1 MKHQKSWILCL
12 LLAAALLAGCTGG
25 GQSSPHEASAPTAE
39 PAVTPTAVPLDPELP
54 AGELTENKNTYNY
67 VNQKLG
73 FGCTLNEDWFMVSQ
87 QDPRPSAARG
97 RVSFTDLSAQRM
109 DACAG
114 LNILVE
120 DVTLPGGGTE
130 SPERY
135 RDLSLPAVQQQLE
148 EFGCTNIHVEANT
161 YVFVGQEYPGI
172 RFTCTTP
179 VQDWYCQQIV
189 IGSGHYAVTV
199 SLSSYDADF
208 LDELAALFYPLEGG
222 GQPAA
227 PEENA
232 SPSPQIGIEDGVY
245 RQPVFGLGISVEGW
259 ELMGRDEIG
268 QALFGIPDY
277 ASYSKEELLAN
288 HIPYV
293 EQMMQR
299 GESRVQLMLEQ
310 APITSSDGSVS
321 STPAEYMDANARNIP
336 AEFMSMGVPVAS
348 DERFQTELCGLDFEG
363 YRCYVSYNGVE
374 LFQTMLSTEK
384 DGVFFTI
391 FLTCVGADESEA
403 VLASFFPLDGS
414 GSEDTP

>member
-12 LLAAALLAGCTGG
+12 LLAAVLLAGCTGKA
-25 GQSSPHEASAPTAE
+25 PETRTETPTEAPTS
-39 PAVTPTAVPLDPELP
+39 VPLDPELP
-54 AGELTENKNTYNY
+54 AGELTENNNTYNY

-73 FGCTLNEDWFMVSQ
+73 FGCRLNEDWFMVQQ
-87 QDPRPSAARG
+87 QDPQPSAARG

-109 DACAG
+109 DGCAG
-114 LNILVE
+114 LNIIVE
-120 DVTLPGGGTE
+120 DVTLPNGGKE

-161 YVFVGQEYPGI
+161 YLFVGQEYPGI

-189 IGSGHYAVTV
+189 IGCGSYAVTV

-227 PEENA
+227 TEENA
-232 SPSPQIGIEDGVY
+232 AATPQIGIEAGEY
-245 RQPVFGLGISVEGW
+245 RQPAFGIGISVEGW
-259 ELMGRDEIG
+259 ELEERDAIGRS
-268 QALFGIPDY
+268 LFGISDY

-293 EQMMQR
+293 EQMMTR
-299 GESRVQLMLEQ
+299 DMTTVQLMLEQ
-310 APITSSDGSVS
+310 PPITGGDGSVS
-321 STPAEYMDANARNIP
+321 NTPAEYMDSNARNVP
-336 AEFMSMGVPVAS
+336 ADYASMGVPIAS
-348 DERFQTELCGLDFEG
+348 DERFQTELCGLAFEG
-363 YRCYVSYNGVE
+363 YRCYISYNGVE
-374 LFQTMLSTEK
+374 MFQTMLTTEK

-391 FLTCVGADESEA
+391 YVTCLGEDESEA
-403 VLASFFPLDGS
+403 VLASFFPLTES
-414 GSEDTP
+414 GSEATP

>member
-12 LLAAALLAGCTGG
+12 LLAVALLAGCTGG
-25 GQSSPHEASAPTAE
+25 GQSSPPEATAPTAE
-39 PAVTPTAVPLDPELP
+39 PAVTPTSVPLDPELP
-54 AGELTENKNTYNY
+54 AGELTENNNTYNY

-73 FGCTLNEDWFMVSQ
+73 FGCKLNEDWFMVSQ

-97 RVSFTDLSAQRM
+97 RVSFTDLSAQRQ
-109 DACAG
+109 DGCAG

-120 DVTLPGGGTE
+120 DARLPDGGTE
-130 SPERY
+130 SPETY
-135 RDLSLPAVQQQLE
+135 RDLSLPEIQQQLE
-148 EFGCTNIHVEANT
+148 EFGCTNIRVEANT

-189 IGSGHYAVTV
+189 IGCGNYAVTV

-232 SPSPQIGIEDGVY
+232 SPSNQIGIEDGVY
-245 RQPVFGLGISVEGW
+245 RQSAFGIGISVDDW
-259 ELMGRDEIG
+259 ELMDRDAIG

-277 ASYSKEELLAN
+277 ASYSREELLAN

-310 APITSSDGSVS
+310 APITASDGSVS
-321 STPAEYMDANARNIP
+321 NTPAEYMDAMSRAIP
-336 AEFMSMGVPVAS
+336 ADFAELGIPVA
-348 DERFQTELCGLDFEG
+348 DHGRFQTELCGLAFEG

-374 LFQTMLSTEK
+374 MFQTMLTTEK
-384 DGVFFTI
+384 DGLFFTI
-391 FLTCVGADESEA
+391 YITCLGTDESEA
-403 VLASFFPLDGS
+403 VLAGFFPLDRS

>member
-1 MKHQKSWILCL
+1 MKHQKSWMICL
-12 LLAAALLAGCTGG
+12 LLAVALLAGCTGKAPET
-25 GQSSPHEASAPTAE
+25 QTETPAEAPT
-39 PAVTPTAVPLDPELP
+39 TVPLDPELP
-54 AGELTENKNTYNY
+54 TGELTENNKTYNY

-73 FGCTLNEDWFMVSQ
+73 FGCRLNEDWFMVQQ
-87 QDPRPSAARG
+87 QDPQPSAARG

-109 DACAG
+109 DGCAG
-114 LNILVE
+114 LNIIVE
-120 DVTLPGGGTE
+120 DVTLPNGGKE

-161 YVFVGQEYPGI
+161 FVFVGQEYPGI

-189 IGSGHYAVTV
+189 IGCGSYAVTV

-208 LDELAALFYPLEGG
+208 LDELAALFYPLEGS

-232 SPSPQIGIEDGVY
+232 SPSNQIGIEDGVY
-245 RQPVFGLGISVEGW
+245 RQPVFGVGISVEGW
-259 ELMGRDEIG
+259 ELMDRDAIG

-299 GESRVQLMLEQ
+299 GESGVQLMLEQ
-310 APITSSDGSVS
+310 PPITGGDGSVS
-321 STPAEYMDANARNIP
+321 STPAEYMDSNARNIP
-336 AEFMSMGVPVAS
+336 ADYASLGVPIAS
-348 DERFQTELCGLDFEG
+348 DERFQTELCGLAFEG
-363 YRCYVSYNGVE
+363 YRCTVSYNGLE
-374 LFQTMLSTEK
+374 MFQTMLTTEK

-391 FLTCVGADESEA
+391 YVTCLGTDESEA
-403 VLASFFPLDGS
+403 VLASFFPLTES
-414 GSEDTP
+414 GSEATP

>member
-12 LLAAALLAGCTGG
+12 LLAVALLAGCTGKAPET
-25 GQSSPHEASAPTAE
+25 QTETPTEAPTS
-39 PAVTPTAVPLDPELP
+39 VPLDPELP
-54 AGELTENKNTYNY
+54 AGELTENNNTYNY

-73 FGCTLNEDWFMVSQ
+73 FGCRLNEDWFMVQQ
-87 QDPRPSAARG
+87 QDPQPSAARG

-109 DACAG
+109 DGCAG
-114 LNILVE
+114 LNIIVE
-120 DVTLPGGGTE
+120 DVTLPNGGKE

-179 VQDWYCQQIV
+179 VQDWFCQQIV
-189 IGSGHYAVTV
+189 IGCGSYAVTV
-199 SLSSYDADF
+199 TLSSYDADF

-227 PEENA
+227 AEENA
-232 SPSPQIGIEDGVY
+232 AATPQIGIEAGEY
-245 RQPVFGLGISVEGW
+245 RQPAFGIGISVEGW
-259 ELMGRDEIG
+259 ELTERDAIGRS
-268 QALFGIPDY
+268 LFGIPDY

-310 APITSSDGSVS
+310 APITSSDGVPAN
-321 STPAEYMDANARNIP
+321 TPAEYMDNNARTIP
-336 AEFMSMGVPVAS
+336 ALNASMGVPITS
-348 DERFQTELCGLDFEG
+348 DERFQTELCGLAFEG
-363 YRCYVSYNGVE
+363 YRCTVSYNGVE
-374 LFQTMLSTEK
+374 MFQTMLTTEK

-391 FLTCVGADESEA
+391 YVTCLGEDESEA
-403 VLASFFPLDGS
+403 VLASFFPLTES
-414 GSEDTP
+414 GSEATP

>member
-12 LLAAALLAGCTGG
+12 LLAAVLLAGCTGKA
-25 GQSSPHEASAPTAE
+25 PETRTETPTEAPTS
-39 PAVTPTAVPLDPELP
+39 VPLDPELP
-54 AGELTENKNTYNY
+54 AGELTENNNTYNY

-73 FGCTLNEDWFMVSQ
+73 FGCRLNEDWFMVQQ
-87 QDPRPSAARG
+87 QDPQPSAARG

-109 DACAG
+109 DGCAG
-114 LNILVE
+114 LNIIVE
-120 DVTLPGGGTE
+120 DVTLPNGGKE

-179 VQDWYCQQIV
+179 VQDWFCQQIV
-189 IGSGHYAVTV
+189 IGCGSYAVTV
-199 SLSSYDADF
+199 TLSSYDADF

-232 SPSPQIGIEDGVY
+232 AATPQIGIEAGEY
-245 RQPVFGLGISVEGW
+245 RQPAFGIGISVEGW
-259 ELMGRDEIG
+259 ELMGRNEIG

-336 AEFMSMGVPVAS
+336 ADYASMGVPIAS
-348 DERFQTELCGLDFEG
+348 DERFQTELCGLAFEG
-363 YRCYVSYNGVE
+363 YRCTVSYNGVE
-374 LFQTMLSTEK
+374 MFQTMLTTEK

-391 FLTCVGADESEA
+391 YVTCLGEDESEA
-403 VLASFFPLDGS
+403 VLASFFPLTES
-414 GSEDTP
+414 GSEATP

>member
-1 MKHQKSWILCL
+1 MKQKKYWILCL
-12 LLAAALLAGCTGG
+12 LLAAALLAGCTGKAPET
-25 GQSSPHEASAPTAE
+25 QTEMPAEAPTSA
-39 PAVTPTAVPLDPELP
+39 PLDPELP
-54 AGELTENKNTYNY
+54 TGELTENNNIYNY

-73 FGCTLNEDWFMVSQ
+73 FGCSLNEDWFMVQQ
-87 QDPRPSAARG
+87 QDPQPSAARG

-109 DACAG
+109 DGCAG
-114 LNILVE
+114 LNIIVE
-120 DVTLPGGGTE
+120 DVTLPTGGKE

-189 IGSGHYAVTV
+189 IGCGSYAVTV

-227 PEENA
+227 AEENA
-232 SPSPQIGIEDGVY
+232 SPSPQIGIEAGEY
-245 RQPVFGLGISVEGW
+245 RQPAFGIGISVEGW
-259 ELMGRDEIG
+259 ELTEREEIG
-268 QALFGIPDY
+268 RSIFGIPDY

-293 EQMMQR
+293 EQMMTR
-299 GESRVQLMLEQ
+299 DMTTVQLMLEQ
-310 APITSSDGSVS
+310 PPIRANDGVPAN
-321 STPAEYMDANARNIP
+321 TPAEYMDNNARTIP
-336 AEFMSMGVPVAS
+336 ALNASMGVPIAS
-348 DERFQTELCGLDFEG
+348 DERFQTELCGLAFEG
-363 YRCYVSYNGVE
+363 YRCYISYNGVE
-374 LFQTMLSTEK
+374 MFQTMLTTEK

-391 FLTCVGADESEA
+391 YITCLGTDESEA
-403 VLASFFPLDGS
+403 VLASFFPLA
-414 GSEDTP
+414 

>member
-12 LLAAALLAGCTGG
+12 LLAVALLAGCTGKA
-25 GQSSPHEASAPTAE
+25 PETRTETPTEAPTS
-39 PAVTPTAVPLDPELP
+39 VPLDPELP
-54 AGELTENKNTYNY
+54 TGELTENNKTYNY
-67 VNQKLG
+67 VSQKLG
-73 FGCTLNEDWFMVSQ
+73 FGCRLNEDWFMVQ
-87 QDPRPSAARG
+87 QEDPQPSAARG

-109 DACAG
+109 DGCAG
-114 LNILVE
+114 LNIIVE
-120 DVTLPGGGTE
+120 DVTLPNGGKE

-161 YVFVGQEYPGI
+161 FVFVGQEYPGI

-189 IGSGHYAVTV
+189 IGCGSYAVTV
-199 SLSSYDADF
+199 TLSSYDADF

-227 PEENA
+227 TEENA
-232 SPSPQIGIEDGVY
+232 AATPQIGIEAGEY
-245 RQPVFGLGISVEGW
+245 RQPAFGIGISVEGW
-259 ELMGRDEIG
+259 ELMGRDAIG

-293 EQMMQR
+293 EQMMTR
-299 GESRVQLMLEQ
+299 DMTTVQLMLEQ
-310 APITSSDGSVS
+310 APITSSDGVPAN
-321 STPAEYMDANARNIP
+321 TPAEYMDNNARTIP
-336 AEFMSMGVPVAS
+336 ALNASMGVPIAS
-348 DERFQTELCGLDFEG
+348 DERFQTELCGLAFEG
-363 YRCYVSYNGVE
+363 YRCYISYNGVE
-374 LFQTMLSTEK
+374 MFQTMLTTEK

-391 FLTCVGADESEA
+391 YVTCLGEDESEA
-403 VLASFFPLDGS
+403 VLASFFPLTES
-414 GSEDTP
+414 GSEATP

>member
-1 MKHQKSWILCL
+1 MKHQKCWILCL
-12 LLAAALLAGCTGG
+12 LLAVALLAGCTGKAPET
-25 GQSSPHEASAPTAE
+25 QTETPAEAPT
-39 PAVTPTAVPLDPELP
+39 TVPLDPELP
-54 AGELTENKNTYNY
+54 TGELTENNKTYNY

-73 FGCTLNEDWFMVSQ
+73 FGCRLNEDWFMVQQ
-87 QDPRPSAARG
+87 QDPQPSAARG

-109 DACAG
+109 DGCAG
-114 LNILVE
+114 LNIIVE
-120 DVTLPGGGTE
+120 DVTLPNGGTE

-161 YVFVGQEYPGI
+161 FVFVGQEYPGI

-189 IGSGHYAVTV
+189 IGCGSYAVTV

-227 PEENA
+227 EEENA
-232 SPSPQIGIEDGVY
+232 AAATPQIGIEAGEY
-245 RQPVFGLGISVEGW
+245 RQPAFGIGISVEGW
-259 ELMGRDEIG
+259 ELTERDAIGRS
-268 QALFGIPDY
+268 LFGISDY

-293 EQMMQR
+293 ELMMTR
-299 GESRVQLMLEQ
+299 DMTTVQLMLEQ
-310 APITSSDGSVS
+310 PPITSSDGVPAN
-321 STPAEYMDANARNIP
+321 TPAEYMDNNARTIP
-336 AEFMSMGVPVAS
+336 ALNASMGVPIAS
-348 DERFQTELCGLDFEG
+348 DERFQTELCGLAFEG
-363 YRCYVSYNGVE
+363 YRCYISYNGVE
-374 LFQTMLSTEK
+374 MFQTMLTTEK

-391 FLTCVGADESEA
+391 YVICLGTDESEA
-403 VLASFFPLDGS
+403 VLASFFPLD
-414 GSEDTP
+414 

>member
-25 GQSSPHEASAPTAE
+25 GQSSPPEATAPTAE

-97 RVSFTDLSAQRM
+97 RVSFMDLSAQRM
-109 DACAG
+109 DGCAG

-120 DVTLPGGGTE
+120 DVTLPTGGTE

-135 RDLSLPAVQQQLE
+135 RDLSLPGVRQQLE

-161 YVFVGQEYPGI
+161 YVFVGEEYPGI

-208 LDELAALFYPLEGG
+208 LDELAALFYPLEGD

-227 PEENA
+227 AEESA

-245 RQPVFGLGISVEGW
+245 RQPAFGIGISVEGW
-259 ELMGRDEIG
+259 ELTERDAIGRS
-268 QALFGIPDY
+268 LFGISDY

-293 EQMMQR
+293 EQMMTR
-299 GESRVQLMLEQ
+299 DMTTVQLMLEQ
-310 APITSSDGSVS
+310 APITSSDGVPAN
-321 STPAEYMDANARNIP
+321 TPAEYMDNNARTIP
-336 AEFMSMGVPVAS
+336 ALNASMGVPIAS
-348 DERFQTELCGLDFEG
+348 DERFQRSLCGLAFEG

-374 LFQTMLSTEK
+374 LFQTMLTTEK
-384 DGVFFTI
+384 DGLFFTI
-391 FLTCVGADESEA
+391 YITCLGTDESEA
-403 VLASFFPLDGS
+403 VLAGFFPLDES
-414 GSEDTP
+414 GSEETP

>member
-12 LLAAALLAGCTGG
+12 LLAAALLAGCTGKD
-25 GQSSPHEASAPTAE
+25 PEAQTETPAEAPTS
-39 PAVTPTAVPLDPELP
+39 VPLDPELP
-54 AGELTENKNTYNY
+54 TGELTENNNTYNY
-67 VNQKLG
+67 VNQELG
-73 FGCTLNEDWFMVSQ
+73 FGCRLNEDWFMVQ
-87 QDPRPSAARG
+87 QEDPQPSAARG

-109 DACAG
+109 DGCAG
-114 LNILVE
+114 LNIIVE
-120 DVTLPGGGTE
+120 DVTLPNGGKE

-161 YVFVGQEYPGI
+161 FVFVGQEYPGI

-189 IGSGHYAVTV
+189 IGCGSYAVTV
-199 SLSSYDADF
+199 TLSSYDADF

-227 PEENA
+227 TEENA
-232 SPSPQIGIEDGVY
+232 AATPQIGIEAGEY
-245 RQPVFGLGISVEGW
+245 RQPAFGIGISVEGW
-259 ELMGRDEIG
+259 ELMGRDAIG

-293 EQMMQR
+293 EQMMTR
-299 GESRVQLMLEQ
+299 DMTTVQLMLGQ
-310 APITSSDGSVS
+310 APITSSDGVPAN
-321 STPAEYMDANARNIP
+321 TPAEYMDNNARTIP
-336 AEFMSMGVPVAS
+336 ALNASMGVPIAS
-348 DERFQTELCGLDFEG
+348 DERFQTELCGLAFEG
-363 YRCYVSYNGVE
+363 YRCTVSYNGVE
-374 LFQTMLSTEK
+374 MFQTMLTTEK

-391 FLTCVGADESEA
+391 YVTCLGEDESEA
-403 VLASFFPLDGS
+403 VLASFFPLTES
-414 GSEDTP
+414 GSEATP

>member
-12 LLAAALLAGCTGG
+12 LLAAALLAGCTGKAPET
-25 GQSSPHEASAPTAE
+25 QTEAPTEA
-39 PAVTPTAVPLDPELP
+39 PTSVPLDPELP
-54 AGELTENKNTYNY
+54 AGELTENNNTYNY

-73 FGCTLNEDWFMVSQ
+73 FGCRLNEDWFMVQQ
-87 QDPRPSAARG
+87 QDPQPSAARG

-109 DACAG
+109 DGCAG
-114 LNILVE
+114 LNIIVE
-120 DVTLPGGGTE
+120 DVTLPNGGKE

-179 VQDWYCQQIV
+179 IQDWYCQQIV
-189 IGSGHYAVTV
+189 IGCGSYAVTV

-227 PEENA
+227 AEENA
-232 SPSPQIGIEDGVY
+232 AAATPQIGIEAGEY

-259 ELMGRDEIG
+259 ELMGRNEIG
-268 QALFGIPDY
+268 QALFGVPDY

-310 APITSSDGSVS
+310 APITSSDGVPAN
-321 STPAEYMDANARNIP
+321 TPAEYMDNNARTIP
-336 AEFMSMGVPVAS
+336 ALNASMGVPIAS
-348 DERFQTELCGLDFEG
+348 DERFQTELCGLAFEG
-363 YRCYVSYNGVE
+363 YRCTVSYNGVE
-374 LFQTMLSTEK
+374 MFQTMLTTEK

-391 FLTCVGADESEA
+391 YVTCLGTDESEA
-403 VLASFFPLDGS
+403 VLASFFPLTES
-414 GSEDTP
+414 GSEATP

>member
-1 MKHQKSWILCL
+1 MKQKKCWILCL
-12 LLAAALLAGCTGG
+12 LLAVALLAGCTGKAPET
-25 GQSSPHEASAPTAE
+25 QTETPTEAPTS
-39 PAVTPTAVPLDPELP
+39 VPLDPELP
-54 AGELTENKNTYNY
+54 AGELTENNNTYNY

-73 FGCTLNEDWFMVSQ
+73 FGCRLNEDWFMVQQ
-87 QDPRPSAARG
+87 QDPQPSAARG

-109 DACAG
+109 DGCAG
-114 LNILVE
+114 LNIIVE
-120 DVTLPGGGTE
+120 DVTLPTGGTE

-189 IGSGHYAVTV
+189 IGCGSYAVTV

-227 PEENA
+227 TEENA
-232 SPSPQIGIEDGVY
+232 AATPQIGIEAGEY
-245 RQPVFGLGISVEGW
+245 RQPAFGIGISVEGW
-259 ELMGRDEIG
+259 ELMGRNEIG

-336 AEFMSMGVPVAS
+336 ADYASMGVPIAS
-348 DERFQTELCGLDFEG
+348 DERFQTELCGLAFEG
-363 YRCYVSYNGVE
+363 YRCTVSYNGVE
-374 LFQTMLSTEK
+374 MFQTMLTTEK

-391 FLTCVGADESEA
+391 YVTCLGEDESEA
-403 VLASFFPLDGS
+403 VLASFFPLTES
-414 GSEDTP
+414 GSEATP

>member
-1 MKHQKSWILCL
+1 MKQKKCWILCL
-12 LLAAALLAGCTGG
+12 LLAVALLAGCTGKD
-25 GQSSPHEASAPTAE
+25 PEAQTETPAEAPTS
-39 PAVTPTAVPLDPELP
+39 VPLDPELP
-54 AGELTENKNTYNY
+54 TGELTENNKTYNY

-73 FGCTLNEDWFMVSQ
+73 FGCMLNEDWFMVQ
-87 QDPRPSAARG
+87 QEDPQPSAARG

-109 DACAG
+109 DGCAG
-114 LNILVE
+114 LNIIVE
-120 DVTLPGGGTE
+120 DVTLPTGGTE

-161 YVFVGQEYPGI
+161 YVFVGPEYPGI

-189 IGSGHYAVTV
+189 IGCGSYAVTV

-227 PEENA
+227 TEENA
-232 SPSPQIGIEDGVY
+232 AATPQIGIEAGEY
-245 RQPVFGLGISVEGW
+245 RQPAFGIGISVEGW
-259 ELMGRDEIG
+259 ELMGRNEIG

-336 AEFMSMGVPVAS
+336 ADYASMGVPIAS
-348 DERFQTELCGLDFEG
+348 DERFQTELCGLAFEG
-363 YRCYVSYNGVE
+363 YRCTVSYNGVE
-374 LFQTMLSTEK
+374 MFQTMLTTEK

-391 FLTCVGADESEA
+391 YVTCLGEDESEA
-403 VLASFFPLDGS
+403 VLASFFPLTES
-414 GSEDTP
+414 GSEATP